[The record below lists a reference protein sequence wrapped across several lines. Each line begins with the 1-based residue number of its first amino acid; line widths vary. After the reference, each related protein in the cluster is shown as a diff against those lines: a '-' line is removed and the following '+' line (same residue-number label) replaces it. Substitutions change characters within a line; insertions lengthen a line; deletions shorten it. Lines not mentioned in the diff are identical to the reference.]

1 MSPVD
6 YLVCL
11 EFSLSHCEVMKLSRV
26 GSSGTSCCFPIFME
40 VTTDIVVGADEIC
53 IFPAQVKVA
62 PGPDGTGTDVPRCG
76 HGLRGVAKTPC
87 NATAIVR

>member
-26 GSSGTSCCFPIFME
+26 GSPGTSCCFPIFME
-40 VTTDIVVGADEIC
+40 VTTDIVVGADEI
-53 IFPAQVKVA
+53 
-62 PGPDGTGTDVPRCG
+62 
-76 HGLRGVAKTPC
+76 
-87 NATAIVR
+87 